1 MLIYEETGIKTTDL
15 DGKAIDFWTG
25 RQLAGNTGIVA
36 AWNGIHDRVLE
47 MTREIYDGN
56 RSGSV
61 GEHV

>member
-1 MLIYEETGIKTTDL
+1 MLIYEETGDKITDL

-25 RQLAGNTGIVA
+25 RQLAGNRGIVA

-47 MTREIYDGN
+47 MAREIYDDN